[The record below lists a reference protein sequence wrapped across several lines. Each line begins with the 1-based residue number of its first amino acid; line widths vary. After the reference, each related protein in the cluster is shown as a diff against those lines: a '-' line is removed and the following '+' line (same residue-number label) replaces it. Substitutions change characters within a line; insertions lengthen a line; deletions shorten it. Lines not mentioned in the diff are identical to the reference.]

1 VVAPVCHDGPVVDR
15 LTALDVSF
23 LTLEDRH
30 TPMHVGQVLVFSR
43 PQGFDTSAIAARIAA
58 RLEDNP
64 RLRQRVRSVPGRLAN
79 PVWVDDEHFDLSYHV
94 RRSALPS
101 PGSEEQLTEFVARV
115 NARLLDRSR
124 PLWEVYVVDGLSA
137 ERFAIVTKTHQSVI
151 DEVTALDIAGLVI
164 DNDGPSSDG
173 PSSDLPA
180 PKPWSPRPAPGQTAL
195 VGQAVRDALRS
206 PGALA
211 GTVRRGLAD
220 LGDNGRRALGVTTTL
235 ARAWRPGP
243 STPLAVDPG
252 AARRFAIVDTDLE
265 GYRLVRRRLA
275 DLGADVDVNDIA
287 LATITG
293 ALRAWMET
301 RGQFVRSSTVMR
313 AVVPVTV
320 AHGVGL
326 GAAVQPV
333 FIELP
338 IGENSPSVRLLH
350 VAHAMRMHLG
360 ADTLSATRIAG
371 LSGFSA
377 PTLHSLGARVGG
389 ALGRRLFDLAITNVP
404 GPQRELHCGAAV
416 LQATYPVPP
425 LAPGH
430 ALAIGLTSYNGRVHY
445 GLFADRAAMPDLEVL
460 ADQIRDAL
468 EELITSAAE

>member
-1 VVAPVCHDGPVVDR
+1 MAAAVCHDGPVVDR

-43 PQGFDTSAIAARIAA
+43 PAGFETSGIAGRIAN
-58 RLEDNP
+58 RLEANP

-101 PGSEEQLTEFVARV
+101 PGSIEQLTEFVARV

-124 PLWEVYVVDGLSA
+124 PLWEVYVVDGLA
-137 ERFAIVTKTHQSVI
+137 GDRFAVVTKTHQAVI
-151 DEVTALDIAGLVI
+151 DEVEALDIAGLVI
-164 DNDGPSSDG
+164 DNDDPV
-173 PSSDLPA
+173 PA
-180 PKPWSPRPAPGQTAL
+180 GSPTRPWSPRRPPGHTQL
-195 VGQAVRDALRS
+195 LGQAVRDALSS
-206 PGALA
+206 PGNLV
-211 GTVRRGLAD
+211 GTVRNGLSD
-220 LGDNGRRALGVTTTL
+220 LGENGRRALGVTTTL

-252 AARRFAIVDTDLE
+252 AARRFAVVDTDLG
-265 GYRLVRRRLA
+265 GYRLVRSRLA
-275 DLGADVDVNDIA
+275 EMGADVDVNDIA

-320 AHGVGL
+320 SHGAGL
-326 GAAVQPV
+326 GASVQPV
-333 FIELP
+333 FVELP
-338 IGENSPSVRLLH
+338 VGENSPSVRLLQ
-350 VAHAMRMHLG
+350 VSHAMRIH
-360 ADTLSATRIAG
+360 LSADSISATQIAG
-371 LSGFSA
+371 FSGFSA

-404 GPQRELHCGAAV
+404 GPQRELHCGPAV
-416 LQATYPVPP
+416 LQETYPVPP

-430 ALAIGLTSYNGRVHY
+430 ALAIGLTSYHGRVFY
-445 GLFADRAAMPDLEVL
+445 GLFADRAAMPDLDVL
-460 ADQIRDAL
+460 ADLVRDAL
-468 EELITSAAE
+468 DELIASVAS

>member
-1 VVAPVCHDGPVVDR
+1 MVDR

-43 PQGFDTSAIAARIAA
+43 PLGFETSGIAGRIAS
-58 RLEDNP
+58 RLEANP

-101 PGSEEQLTEFVARV
+101 PGSTEQLTEFVARV

-124 PLWEVYVVDGLSA
+124 PLWEVYVVDGLA
-137 ERFAIVTKTHQSVI
+137 GDRFAVVTKTHQAVI
-151 DEVTALDIAGLVI
+151 DEVTALDIAGLVL
-164 DNDGPSSDG
+164 
-173 PSSDLPA
+173 DLDEQTAVPA
-180 PKPWSPRPAPGQTAL
+180 STRPWSPRPAPGQAQL
-195 VGQAVRDALRS
+195 IGQAVKDALSS
-206 PGALA
+206 PANLV
-211 GTVRRGLAD
+211 GTVRNGLSD
-220 LGDNGRRALGVTTTL
+220 LSENGRRALGVTTTL

-243 STPLAVDPG
+243 TTPLAVDPG
-252 AARRFAIVDTDLE
+252 AARRFAVVDTDLQ
-265 GYRLVRRRLA
+265 GYREIRTRLA
-275 DLGADVDVNDIA
+275 ESGGDVDINDIA

-293 ALRAWMET
+293 ALRGWMET
-301 RGQFVRSSTVMR
+301 RGQFVRSSTTMR

-320 AHGVGL
+320 SHGAGL
-326 GAAVQPV
+326 GASVQPV

-338 IGENSPSVRLLH
+338 IGENSPSVRLLQ
-350 VAHAMRMHLG
+350 VAHAMRMHLS
-360 ADTLSATRIAG
+360 ADSLSAHRIAG

-404 GPQRELHCGAAV
+404 GPQRELLCGPAV
-416 LQATYPVPP
+416 LQETYPVPP

-430 ALAIGLTSYNGRVHY
+430 ALAIGLTSYHGRVFY

-460 ADQIRDAL
+460 ADLIRDAL
-468 EELITSAAE
+468 AELMNSAAT